1 MNLNIGRAN
10 LFLLSGKKFSLVS
23 LNLHLIL
30 LFVGYMYLFLDCYE
44 EQIRKDDQIHL
55 MLEAKFGNDS
65 KLTNFVTK
73 KRCLTKKED
82 FGVKN
87 SKHHL

>member
-1 MNLNIGRAN
+1 
-10 LFLLSGKKFSLVS
+10 
-23 LNLHLIL
+23 
-30 LFVGYMYLFLDCYE
+30 MYLLLDCYE
-44 EQIRKDDQIHL
+44 KKKKIPKYAQVHL
-55 MLEAKFGNDS
+55 MLEAKCGDDS

>member
-55 MLEAKFGNDS
+55 MLEAKFGDDS
-65 KLTNFVTK
+65 KLKLCAKKKMSYK
-73 KRCLTKKED
+73 KRGLW
-82 FGVKN
+82 G
-87 SKHHL
+87 

>member
-10 LFLLSGKKFSLVS
+10 LFLFSGKKFSLVS
-23 LNLHLIL
+23 LNLHFIL

-55 MLEAKFGNDS
+55 MLEAKFGDDS
-65 KLTNFVTK
+65 KLKLCDEKKMSYK
-73 KRCLTKKED
+73 KRGLW
-82 FGVKN
+82 G
-87 SKHHL
+87 

>member
-44 EQIRKDDQIHL
+44 KQIRKDDQIHL
-55 MLEAKFGNDS
+55 MLEAKFGDDS

-73 KRCLTKKED
+73 KRCLTKKKD

>member
-23 LNLHLIL
+23 LNSHLIL

-55 MLEAKFGNDS
+55 MLEAKFGDDS

-82 FGVKN
+82 FRVKN

>member
-30 LFVGYMYLFLDCYE
+30 LFVGHTYLFLDCYE

-55 MLEAKFGNDS
+55 MLEAKFGDDS
-65 KLTNFVTK
+65 KLCNEKKMSYK
-73 KRCLTKKED
+73 KRGLW
-82 FGVKN
+82 G
-87 SKHHL
+87 

>member
-30 LFVGYMYLFLDCYE
+30 LFVGHTYLFLDCYE

-55 MLEAKFGNDS
+55 MLEAKFGDDS